1 VLLRIRPGTTEQAVS
16 SRITVLPGVIKYLS
30 TATVADAIREA
41 FGLYD
46 TLVGLMLAFAALM
59 AAALLFNAM
68 LVNVAERAVELG
80 TLQAAGMA
88 PRMQSRL
95 VATENLLLAVLGLPL
110 GLGAGLLVASWFMST
125 YETEGY
131 RWGLD
136 MRLGTPFVVVGFVL
150 LAAILAQ
157 LPALRAIRRVDIA
170 KTVRER
176 SL

>member
-1 VLLRIRPGTTEQAVS
+1 M
-16 SRITVLPGVIKYLS
+16 
-30 TATVADAIREA
+30 ADAIREA

-46 TLVGLMLAFAALM
+46 TLVVLMLAFAALM

-110 GLGAGLLVASWFMST
+110 GLGA
-125 YETEGY
+125 
-131 RWGLD
+131 
-136 MRLGTPFVVVGFVL
+136 
-150 LAAILAQ
+150 
-157 LPALRAIRRVDIA
+157 
-170 KTVRER
+170 
-176 SL
+176 